1 MFCFGIPQ
9 KASLHHTGVLT
20 GYIQIKGQVYLVACF
35 HLKEF
40 KHIHYILWTID
51 GKNAVSY

>member
-1 MFCFGIPQ
+1 MSCFGIPQ

-35 HLKEF
+35 HLKSLSTF
-40 KHIHYILWTID
+40 IISCGL
-51 GKNAVSY
+51 